1 MQNDINSNKY
11 ILNIKFG
18 ELSEF
23 GTPCQSLVTNS
34 SAIPEESNHSGAI
47 TSVWMES
54 VGHCKV
60 LRKCC
65 IPQLGMS
72 TDG

>member
-1 MQNDINSNKY
+1 MQNNINSNKY

-47 TSVWMES
+47 PAES
-54 VGHCKV
+54 PDSGRNLWGTVKYC
-60 LRKCC
+60 RES
-65 IPQLGMS
+65 M
-72 TDG
+72 